1 MGQVKTISQK
11 IYIMQKIISNIDI
24 PKVLLTRNDLPKVFK
39 DMGYKVGTEIG
50 VYQGEFTKKFCEM
63 GLKMYA
69 IDPWAAYLGAGR
81 SENKTDKQ
89 DLNYDIAQK
98 TLSPYPDCK
107 LIRKSS
113 MDALEDFTDESLDFV
128 YIDGD
133 HRFRYI
139 AEDLTEWYKKI
150 KSGGAISGHDYFCTS
165 PNANNVL
172 CHVKHVVDAFV
183 KTYEL
188 NNLYVIGQNDKTPSW
203 VIIKP

>member
-1 MGQVKTISQK
+1 MQYKIDNNISR
-11 IYIMQKIISNIDI
+11 DE
-24 PKVLLTRNDLPKVFK
+24 LPKLFK
-39 DMGYKVGTEIG
+39 DMGLKVGAEIG
-50 VYQGEFTKKFCEM
+50 VYHGEFTKKFCEA

-89 DLNYDIAQK
+89 DLNYNIAQK
-98 TLSPYPDCK
+98 NLSPYPDCK

-113 MDALEDFTDESLDFV
+113 MDALEDFDDQSLDFV

-139 AEDLTEWYKKI
+139 AEDLTEWYKKVR
-150 KSGGAISGHDYFCTS
+150 SGGVISGHDYFCTA

-172 CHVKHVVDAFV
+172 CHVKPVVDAFV
-183 KTYEL
+183 KTYGL
-188 NNLYVIGQNDKTPSW
+188 KSFYIIGQNDKTPSW
-203 VIIKP
+203 VIIKPQNH